1 MTRHPLEEA
10 AYPPF
15 AGFPPEGLS
24 FLRRLKRN
32 NNRPWF
38 QKHKSDYEELV
49 RFPMECLIASLRPR
63 MTEIA
68 PDFDFQPRKSIFRVY
83 RDTRFSNDK
92 TPYKTNIAASFE
104 ARGLKDRTGTAGL
117 YVGVE
122 LGEIFVGGGIYLP
135 SSEQLK
141 SIRAFIDAQPDE
153 LREVVEQPVF
163 VKILGEIL
171 GERLQKAPLGYPKDH
186 PMIEYLRL
194 KQFYVGVELDE
205 KECLKPRFL
214 ESVVRVFTAAMPFI
228 RWLQRATPSGAR

>member
-1 MTRHPLEEA
+1 MTRHPLEEME
-10 AYPPF
+10 YPPF

-38 QKHKSDYEELV
+38 QEHKADYEELV

-63 MTEIA
+63 MA
-68 PDFDFQPRKSIFRVY
+68 DVAADFDFQPRKSIFRIY
-83 RDTRFSNDK
+83 RDTRFSHDK

-104 ARGLKDRTGTAGL
+104 SRGRKDRTGAPGL

-135 SSEQLK
+135 TGEQLK
-141 SIRAFIDAQPDE
+141 SIRAHIHTHPEE
-153 LREVVEQPVF
+153 LREIVGGASFKKVF
-163 VKILGEIL
+163 GEIL
-171 GERLQKAPLGYPKDH
+171 GERLQKAPLGYPRDH
-186 PMIEYLRL
+186 PMVEFLRL
-194 KQFYVGVELDE
+194 KQFYVGAELDG
-205 KECLKPRFL
+205 KECLKARFL

-228 RWLQRATPSGAR
+228 RWLQKAT